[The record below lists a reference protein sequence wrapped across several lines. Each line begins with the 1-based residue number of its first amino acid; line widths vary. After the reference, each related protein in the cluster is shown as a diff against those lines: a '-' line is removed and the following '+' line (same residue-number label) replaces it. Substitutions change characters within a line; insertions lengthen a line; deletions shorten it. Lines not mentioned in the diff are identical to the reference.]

1 MISHFILYIS
11 DHMQFVNLIHLKGIN
26 AKHKS
31 SGIYDTFWR
40 ELAFREDG
48 LASLSLKSR
57 DNEKLNS
64 PEGNVI
70 LN

>member
-1 MISHFILYIS
+1 
-11 DHMQFVNLIHLKGIN
+11 MQFVNLIPLKAIN
-26 AKHKS
+26 AKQKS
-31 SGIYDTFWR
+31 PGICGTFWR